1 MKSGMFLLMSI
12 FLIAGCKTTSKL
24 GNHREIIQ
32 HTYAFPQDWVGLY
45 QGNLVI
51 YPTIGDTTQIKME
64 LIIDQPD
71 ALGLYPWVIKY
82 GDKDVRYYGLEAI
95 NTEQGHYRIDEYNS
109 IKIDGYLR
117 DNHFTTHFDVTS
129 NKLIFYYERVPEGIE
144 IRVHIYG
151 LEPVSETGGEVIG
164 EEKVPTVESFA
175 LKAFQ
180 VASLRKVK

>member
-1 MKSGMFLLMSI
+1 MKSGMFLLMSM

-51 YPTIGDTTQIKME
+51 YPTIGDTTHIKME

-95 NTEQGHYRIDEYNS
+95 NTCLLYTS
-109 IKIDGYLR
+109 PSPR
-117 DNHFTTHFDVTS
+117 DQRGS
-129 NKLIFYYERVPEGIE
+129 RMP
-144 IRVHIYG
+144 
-151 LEPVSETGGEVIG
+151 S
-164 EEKVPTVESFA
+164 SA
-175 LKAFQ
+175 
-180 VASLRKVK
+180 